1 MVVVTSPFIFTFFI
15 VLIIVLIIN
24 LISWTYLSKRN
35 INKNEWK
42 LLALL
47 VVIQSVVITL
57 LLKWF

>member
-24 LISWTYLSKRN
+24 LISWKYLSKRN
-35 INKNEWK
+35 VNKKEWK

-47 VVIQSVVITL
+47 VVIQSVVITTV
-57 LLKWF
+57 LKWF

>member
-1 MVVVTSPFIFTFFI
+1 MVVVTSPFIFNFFI

-24 LISWTYLSKRN
+24 LISWKYLSKRN
-35 INKNEWK
+35 INKKEWK

-57 LLKWF
+57 VLKWF

>member
-24 LISWTYLSKRN
+24 LISWKYLSKRN
-35 INKNEWK
+35 VNKKEWK

-57 LLKWF
+57 VLKWF